1 MIRMF
6 GKKQDSHEFKPL
18 LVEIEDDPLNPLG
31 RSVFWIIVL
40 ALLFFGVWMMVGKV
54 DVVVSARGK
63 VTPLGEVKTV
73 QPLNTGVVRSIFVK
87 PGDLVAEGQV
97 MMEIDPS
104 DINPELESMQTNWN
118 QVELEILCLEALLT
132 DQVFSPNNERYEKT
146 LVADQANIY
155 QSAKALLEKQIRV
168 KTEELAQV
176 DERLA
181 AERKKHGQIDY
192 LYELGRERYRRLKKV
207 QDLISRDEIEKAEA
221 DFKNYENQL
230 RTTAHGIEELLV
242 TQSRIKK
249 EIELIKEDERSRLLN
264 ELAEKRQHRH
274 YLKARIRKAEFLS
287 QRQQI
292 RSPVRGYVAQ
302 LFVHTIGGVVTPA
315 EKLAHVVPADSSLV
329 IKALIQNK
337 DIGFITAGMDASI
350 KVDAFNFQK
359 YGIIEGRV
367 RQVSKDS
374 IEDEHLGLVYE
385 AYIDPRKNC
394 LTVEGAATPITT
406 GMSVSAEIKVGKRR
420 IIEFF
425 IYPLIKYLDEG
436 ISVR

>member
-1 MIRMF
+1 MF

-18 LVEIEDDPLNPLG
+18 LVEIEDEPLNPLG
-31 RSVFWIIVL
+31 RSVFWIIVV
-40 ALLFFGVWMMVGKV
+40 AILFFGVWMMVGKV

-73 QPLNTGVVRSIFVK
+73 QPLNTGVVRSILVK
-87 PGDLVAEGQV
+87 PGDLVSKGQV
-97 MMEIDPS
+97 LMEIDPS
-104 DINPELESMQTNWN
+104 DIDPELESMQTDWN
-118 QVELEILCLEALLT
+118 QVELEILRLEALLDDT
-132 DQVFSPNNERYEKT
+132 IYHPNNERYDET
-146 LVADQANIY
+146 LAADQANIY
-155 QSAKALLEKQIRV
+155 KSAKARLEKQIRV
-168 KTEELAQV
+168 KTEELVQA

-181 AERKKHGQIDY
+181 AERKKLGQIEY
-192 LYELGRERYRRLKKV
+192 LCKLGHERYRRLKKV
-207 QDLISRDEIEKAEA
+207 QDLISRDEMEKAEA
-221 DFKNYENQL
+221 DFKNHENQL
-230 RTTAHGIEELLV
+230 RTTAHGIEELLA

-274 YLKARIRKAEFLS
+274 YLKAKIRKAEFLS

-315 EKLAHVVPADSSLV
+315 ERLAHVVPTDSSLV

-337 DIGFITAGMDASI
+337 DIGFVTAGMDASI

-359 YGIIEGRV
+359 YGILDGKV

-385 AYIDPRKNC
+385 AHIDPQKNC
-394 LTVEGAATPITT
+394 LMVEGAETPITT